1 MFLVANLKA
10 SSRIDDF
17 HSWNSEAI
25 IIDPFMKKIYSPKE
39 LLDYLEVCVFN
50 EQTEKVSYLAFKEE
64 THVLDNSAQKDLL
77 DDWQMFINIKNS
89 KKADPDPD
97 RAVSSTPQQ

>member
-1 MFLVANLKA
+1 
-10 SSRIDDF
+10 
-17 HSWNSEAI
+17 
-25 IIDPFMKKIYSPKE
+25 
-39 LLDYLEVCVFN
+39 
-50 EQTEKVSYLAFKEE
+50 LAFKEE